1 MAFSRT
7 SLTALA
13 YGNSF
18 TLWHYTSTDAKATV
32 DSANYFANAA
42 ELLQVGDTIF
52 VYDSNTPTMTIM
64 QVLSNDGTNVDVS
77 DGTAISMT
85 DTD

>member
-7 SLTALA
+7 SLTSLA
-13 YGNSF
+13 YGNGY
-18 TLWHYTSTDAKATV
+18 TLWHYTSADAKATV
-32 DSANYFANAA
+32 DTANYFNNAA

-52 VYDSNTPTMTIM
+52 VYDSNTPTMTLM

-77 DGTAISMT
+77 NGTAVSTT